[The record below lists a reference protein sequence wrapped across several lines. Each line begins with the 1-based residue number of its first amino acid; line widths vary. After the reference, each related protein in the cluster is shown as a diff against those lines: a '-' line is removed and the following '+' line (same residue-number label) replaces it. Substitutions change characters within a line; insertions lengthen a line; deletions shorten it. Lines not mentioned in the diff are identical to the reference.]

1 MQESQAN
8 VKTTSIHSKE
18 NEDERLNDL
27 MNRFA
32 YHSTKLLSEMN
43 KTFIINKQNNEVIET
58 LMYYF
63 SHHSK
68 FLESKNIISGKPNFN
83 KGILLMGNVG
93 SGKTLLMEIF
103 KRCVSQV
110 TAPFMDGQKSF
121 STIYAKDLPYLV
133 ESEGL
138 AAMKKYT
145 EKYIK
150 LNGATVNNIINIED
164 IGAEKK
170 EKHMN
175 YGSQY
180 DLIDHLIDVRNRLC
194 VYNNIATHCTTNLD
208 AKALL
213 ALYDERFV
221 SRLYDTFNII
231 LVGSTTNSIDFR
243 KL

>member
-1 MQESQAN
+1 MQAQE
-8 VKTTSIHSKE
+8 KTTLTRFKE
-18 NEDERLNDL
+18 NEDERLEEL

-32 YHSTKLLSEMN
+32 YHSNKVLSEMN
-43 KTFIINKQNNEVIET
+43 KKFIINQQNKSVIET
-58 LMYYF
+58 LLYYF
-63 SHHSK
+63 SEHSK
-68 FLESKNIISGKPNFN
+68 FLECKNIISGTPNFN

-110 TAPFMDGQKSF
+110 TAPFMESKKSF
-121 STIYAKDLPYLV
+121 STIYAKDLPYLI

-138 AAMKKYT
+138 GAMKKYT

-150 LNGATVNNIINIED
+150 LNGNTVNNIINIED

-170 EKHMN
+170 EKHVN

-194 VYNNIATHCTTNLD
+194 VYNGISTHCTTNLD

-213 ALYDERFV
+213 SLYDERFV

-231 LVGSTTNSIDFR
+231 LCGSETNSIDFR